1 LGALAIAGIGAWLW
15 RAKLTNEQAAG
26 GKAAVPIRTSSV
38 GSGKVS
44 RTLRLSGTSGPEKF
58 VTILGPQMRGSRSF
72 MGGGGAFM
80 GRGSRGGGGGDRG
93 GTSVASTGGSS
104 GGGGSDSSSRSS
116 SSSSSAGSTS
126 SSSASMGGTGG
137 AGGGGSMASMGGQS
151 GGASVGGVRTS
162 TSAFRSST
170 SRERSSSSRGSS
182 GGSSGRSSTSMAS
195 AVMGSE
201 GLGST
206 SGELYGG
213 GGSSRGPSGSSS
225 SSMMGDFGSIL
236 QELIK
241 PGTHVKKGDKVA
253 EFDRQYMLQRLDD
266 YKSGV
271 AQQELNYSRMEAD
284 LLVSRK
290 SHDQSILVAKSD
302 VEKAK
307 LDLKTVPVRSDIDAE
322 RFRLALEESEA
333 RYKQVLLEVP
343 HVRIGEESQRRIA
356 QMDLQDSKLELR
368 RAEANAERM
377 IVRSPIDGMVVM
389 LNIMR
394 GTEFAAVQAGDPIP
408 AGMPYMQIV
417 DPGSMIVN
425 AVVNQVDVEQLRVGA
440 KAKIRF
446 DAFPDL
452 EIPGHV
458 YSVAAMPKS
467 SMSSARG
474 SYLKEIPVRIKMDK
488 MDPRIIPDLS
498 VSVDVL
504 ISEEEASAVTTL
516 SSVFRDAQ
524 DGKSYVYV
532 RGAKGWQRREVELGL
547 ANNSMVAVRSGL
559 RPGEVVAEE
568 KPPRQAPAAAS
579 S

>member
-1 LGALAIAGIGAWLW
+1 
-15 RAKLTNEQAAG
+15 
-26 GKAAVPIRTSSV
+26 
-38 GSGKVS
+38 
-44 RTLRLSGTSGPEKF
+44 
-58 VTILGPQMRGSRSF
+58 
-72 MGGGGAFM
+72 
-80 GRGSRGGGGGDRG
+80 
-93 GTSVASTGGSS
+93 
-104 GGGGSDSSSRSS
+104 
-116 SSSSSAGSTS
+116 
-126 SSSASMGGTGG
+126 
-137 AGGGGSMASMGGQS
+137 
-151 GGASVGGVRTS
+151 
-162 TSAFRSST
+162 
-170 SRERSSSSRGSS
+170 
-182 GGSSGRSSTSMAS
+182 
-195 AVMGSE
+195 
-201 GLGST
+201 
-206 SGELYGG
+206 
-213 GGSSRGPSGSSS
+213 
-225 SSMMGDFGSIL
+225 
-236 QELIK
+236 
-241 PGTHVKKGDKVA
+241 
-253 EFDRQYMLQRLDD
+253 MLQRLDD

>member
-1 LGALAIAGIGAWLW
+1 MW
-15 RAKLTNEQAAG
+15 RAKVTNEKAAG
-26 GKAAVPIRTSSV
+26 EKAAVPIRTSSV
-38 GSGKVS
+38 GGGKVS

-93 GTSVASTGGSS
+93 GGSVASTGGSS
-104 GGGGSDSSSRSS
+104 GGGGGDSSSRSS
-116 SSSSSAGSTS
+116 GSSSSAGSTS
-126 SSSASMGGTGG
+126 SSSASMGGMGG

-182 GGSSGRSSTSMAS
+182 GGSSGRSSSSMAS

-213 GGSSRGPSGSSS
+213 GGSSRGSSGSS

-266 YKSGV
+266 YNSGV
-271 AQQELNYSRMEAD
+271 AQQELNYGRMEAD

-333 RYKQVLLEVP
+333 RYKQLLLEVP
-343 HVRIGEESQRRIA
+343 HVRIGEESQRRIS
-356 QMDLQDSKLELR
+356 QMDMQDSKLELR
-368 RAEANAERM
+368 RAESNAERM

-417 DPGSMIVN
+417 DPSSMIVN
-425 AVVNQVDVEQLRVGA
+425 AVVNQVDVEKLRVGA

-458 YSVAAMPKS
+458 YSVSAMPKS

-488 MDPRIIPDLS
+488 MDPRVIPDLS

-504 ISEEEASAVTTL
+504 VSEEEASAVTTL
-516 SSVFRDAQ
+516 SSVFKDAQ

-547 ANNSMVAVRSGL
+547 ANNSMVAVRGGL
-559 RPGEVVAEE
+559 RPGEIVAEE
-568 KPPRQAPAAAS
+568 EPPLQAPAAAS

>member
-1 LGALAIAGIGAWLW
+1 MW
-15 RAKLTNEQAAG
+15 RAKLTDEQAAG

-93 GTSVASTGGSS
+93 GGSVASTGGSS

-225 SSMMGDFGSIL
+225 STMGDFGSIL

-290 SHDQSILVAKSD
+290 SHDQSILVAKSE

-343 HVRIGEESQRRIA
+343 HVRIGEESQRRIS

-368 RAEANAERM
+368 RAESNAERM

-425 AVVNQVDVEQLRVGA
+425 AVVNQVDVEKLRVGA

-516 SSVFRDAQ
+516 SSVFKDAQ

>member
-15 RAKLTNEQAAG
+15 RAKVTNEKAAG
-26 GKAAVPIRTSSV
+26 EKAAVPIRTSSV
-38 GSGKVS
+38 GGGKVS

-93 GTSVASTGGSS
+93 GGSVASTGGSS
-104 GGGGSDSSSRSS
+104 GGGGGDSSSRSS
-116 SSSSSAGSTS
+116 GSSSSAGSTS
-126 SSSASMGGTGG
+126 SSSASMGGMGG

-182 GGSSGRSSTSMAS
+182 GGSSGRSSSSMAS

-213 GGSSRGPSGSSS
+213 GGSSRGSSGSS

-266 YKSGV
+266 YNSGV
-271 AQQELNYSRMEAD
+271 AQQELNYGRMEAD

-333 RYKQVLLEVP
+333 RYKQLLLEVP
-343 HVRIGEESQRRIA
+343 HVRIGEESQRRIS
-356 QMDLQDSKLELR
+356 QMDMQDSKLELR
-368 RAEANAERM
+368 RAESNAERM

-417 DPGSMIVN
+417 DPSSMIVN
-425 AVVNQVDVEQLRVGA
+425 AVVNQVDVEKLRVGA

-458 YSVAAMPKS
+458 YSVSAMPKS

-488 MDPRIIPDLS
+488 MDPRVIPDLS

-504 ISEEEASAVTTL
+504 VSEEEASAVTTL
-516 SSVFRDAQ
+516 SSVFKDAQ

-547 ANNSMVAVRSGL
+547 ANNSMVAVRGGL
-559 RPGEVVAEE
+559 RPGEIVAEE
-568 KPPRQAPAAAS
+568 EPPLQAPAAAS